1 MRFLQRAGRYPDL
14 IDSHVRVY
22 TRAIVG
28 VDAVLVW
35 VQIVVRE
42 FPEFSFIA
50 EGLVLQCSQHYLDKL
65 LKISSVVLVNICVF
79 VPMTYCGQVRPN
91 FELINP
97 TMLVAPNNSYT

>member
-1 MRFLQRAGRYPDL
+1 MQRAGRYPDL

-42 FPEFSFIA
+42 FPEFTFVA
-50 EGLVLQCSQHYLDKL
+50 ERLVLQCCEHYFNKFFE
-65 LKISSVVLVNICVF
+65 KPAVVFVDIAVF
-79 VPMTYCGQVRPN
+79 VPESNCGQVRAN
-91 FELINP
+91 L
-97 TMLVAPNNSYT
+97 